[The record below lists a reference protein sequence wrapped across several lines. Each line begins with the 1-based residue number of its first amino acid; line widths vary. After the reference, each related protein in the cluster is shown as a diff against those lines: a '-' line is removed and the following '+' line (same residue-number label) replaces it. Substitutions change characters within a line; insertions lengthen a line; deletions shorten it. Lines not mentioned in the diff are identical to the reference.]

1 MSKRLAKLE
10 QYFQNLVTLD
20 ERDPDLDIGTRM
32 LLYLLRRLSSIYL
45 AVVQLRLFL
54 YAKGVFRH
62 HTLGCQVIS
71 IGNLTVGGTGKTPVV
86 EIFARELQKEGRRV
100 AVLSRGYKKEK
111 LPLYHRAIYTMN
123 GRRTHNYPRVVSD
136 GKSLLLNSAMSGD
149 EPYMLASNLPNVCV
163 LVDKNRVRSGRYA
176 ISKLGCDTLI
186 LDDGFQYLALKHRV
200 EIVLVDRT
208 NPFGNG
214 YVLPRGLLREPPANI
229 KRANYIFITKCEPS
243 GAPPEIKTMLEKM
256 NPNTEIIECRHT
268 PRYLKN
274 VYSNE
279 KLELTWLQNRKVV
292 ALSGIAV
299 PSGFEKELSARG
311 AKIVDRI
318 RFEDHHRYTQ
328 QEIIDVINR
337 SKVLEAEAIITTE
350 KDAVRFPLL
359 ERCDVPVYFLRV
371 DIEILSGAED
381 FQSCIRRIC
390 FRDSELSKTSSER
403 NIAS

>member
-1 MSKRLAKLE
+1 MSKKLAKLE
-10 QYFQNLVTLD
+10 QYFQNVVTLD
-20 ERDPDLDIGTRM
+20 EREPDLAIGTRM

-45 AVVQLRLFL
+45 ALVQLRLFL

-100 AVLSRGYKKEK
+100 AVLSRGYKKEN
-111 LPLYHRAIYTMN
+111 LPLYRRLIHAIS
-123 GRRTHNYPRVVSD
+123 GRKSYHPRVVSD

-149 EPYMLASNLPNVCV
+149 EPYMLASNLPDVCV

-186 LDDGFQYLALKHRV
+186 LDDGFQYLALRHRV

-229 KRANYIFITKCEPS
+229 KRANYIFITKCES
-243 GAPPEIKTMLEKM
+243 QGAPEIKAMLEKM
-256 NPNTEIIECRHT
+256 NPHTEIIECRHT
-268 PRYLKN
+268 PRNLKN

-279 KLELTWLQNRKVV
+279 KRELTWLQNRKVI
-292 ALSGIAV
+292 ALSGIAA
-299 PSGFEKELSARG
+299 PGGFENELSARG
-311 AKIVDRI
+311 AKVVDRI

-328 QEIIDVINR
+328 QEIIDIINR

-381 FQSCIRRIC
+381 FRSCIRRIC
-390 FRDSELSKTSSER
+390 FHDSKLSMVSSER
-403 NIAS
+403 NGITQ